1 MTTKKKKILIVG
13 SFILAGMIAGLAYWR
28 FVGCSS
34 GTCAIT
40 SRWHTM
46 LVFGGIIGYLIG
58 DSFKIKTS
66 DNIMQKDKTE

>member
-1 MTTKKKKILIVG
+1 
-13 SFILAGMIAGLAYWR
+13 
-28 FVGCSS
+28 
-34 GTCAIT
+34 
-40 SRWHTM
+40 M